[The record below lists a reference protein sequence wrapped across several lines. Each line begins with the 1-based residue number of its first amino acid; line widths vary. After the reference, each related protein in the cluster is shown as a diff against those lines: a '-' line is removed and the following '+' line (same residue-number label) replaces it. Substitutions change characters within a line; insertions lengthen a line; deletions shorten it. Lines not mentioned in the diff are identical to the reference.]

1 MALETSIKFIGQS
14 KDGRSVT
21 IKDSTGFQAYG
32 KPNGYNDGIVSGI
45 LAYYF
50 TVSRMFDSLEYQVKI
65 DGTNQYLPTPQ
76 QIARGYNVELT
87 TALFKYEG
95 ERGSIEPIDMFK
107 DGVLDLNM
115 YVAFSG
121 MSGVTIE
128 KGTNFIYGPA
138 GTSFTEQ
145 LKADSVI
152 VNDQV
157 YMIDKGVD
165 VDTNGNTIIYILGQF
180 EEDATSFT
188 VGYRANLKVL
198 LTGVSEN
205 LHDYATAL
213 LSKSIEHPDWKKI
226 NVAMAFRRAAFGFF
240 RDEDNPDYA
249 KANDLVNGGYQ
260 LLKKFTI

>member
-1 MALETSIKFIGQS
+1 MALETKISFIKQDKS
-14 KDGRSVT
+14 GRSVT

-32 KPNGYNDGIVSGI
+32 RASGYSSGMINDI
-45 LAYYF
+45 LSYYF
-50 TVSRMFDSLEYQVKI
+50 VVSRMFDSLDYQLKV

-95 ERGSIEPIDMFK
+95 ERGSIEPTDMFK
-107 DGVLDLNM
+107 DGVLDVNM
-115 YVAFSG
+115 YVNFVG

-138 GTSFTEQ
+138 GTSFTGVLQ
-145 LKADSVI
+145 YDAVI
-152 VNDQV
+152 VNDKI

-188 VGYRANLKVL
+188 AAYRANLKVL
-198 LTGVSEN
+198 LTAVSEN